1 MRWRDGFD
9 SSTSC
14 ARFVRRCRWLIFW
27 EASRIVFLFH
37 FYGSLQFRFW
47 CACEHK
53 KLIYC
58 RFHGTFGLAVNGV
71 PLTFRR
77 YDFMRSMPR
86 MCNPLK
92 SFSFCIGNPAD
103 SISWFI
109 VNVWC
114 VQAAG
119 TKSIHSML
127 PTPTCVFVKM
137 FDSIFAR
144 TRQCLRAFTYGQ
156 TKLKLI

>member
-103 SISWFI
+103 SISWLLLTCGVSRQQALNQFI
-109 VNVWC
+109 PCCQRLRVC
-114 VQAAG
+114 LS
-119 TKSIHSML
+119 KCSILYSQGH
-127 PTPTCVFVKM
+127 
-137 FDSIFAR
+137 DSVCAHLR
-144 TRQCLRAFTYGQ
+144 TA
-156 TKLKLI
+156 KPNWN